1 MNNELYEVS
10 IKNKEMQ
17 SKIESDKNAIES
29 AATQAKI
36 RCIEQEFMKE
46 QLALIFNSFSIMT
59 SNKLVA
65 DRYESQIMN
74 LQADLSAVEEEKE
87 ELDK

>member
-46 QLALIFNSFSIMT
+46 
-59 SNKLVA
+59 
-65 DRYESQIMN
+65 
-74 LQADLSAVEEEKE
+74 
-87 ELDK
+87 